1 MEKLQKLSK
10 AIDTKIQLLKFTNE
24 ATTNVLEKGSFTT
37 VERQRKTLEGKIE
50 EVHALKVEIQELKLE
65 NGEDLEGIREWSS
78 TIEGKLVEFESAISE
93 LKLAGKDIKGDE
105 RKREEELA
113 AQTKLQLEEE
123 LKFEQEKFERRLE
136 HEKALAENKK
146 SQSGTTS
153 GAMKSATTKLPK
165 LVITQFSGKYTDWL
179 RFWEQFKA
187 VIDNSEVS
195 SVTKFSYLKE
205 LVDPKVRS
213 CIDGLPFTSEGYE
226 RAKNILAIKYG
237 NSSEVINAYVQ
248 NIIGLPTIQ
257 GAKPA
262 KIHAFYETLL
272 TSVQSLKTLGKLKE
286 VSGYVR
292 MTIDKLEGIWN
303 DLVRTDDNWQ
313 DWRFPELI
321 EALRKWT
328 VRNPV
333 KPEDNHP
340 DKQSKSKNFQTRQ
353 QESKPRACVYC
364 DEGNHRSAECK
375 KVDTV
380 ADRRKILADK
390 QLCFNCTGQRHRAAD
405 CRSQQACQHCKQDR
419 R

>member
-1 MEKLQKLSK
+1 M
-10 AIDTKIQLLKFTNE
+10 
-24 ATTNVLEKGSFTT
+24 
-37 VERQRKTLEGKIE
+37 
-50 EVHALKVEIQELKLE
+50 
-65 NGEDLEGIREWSS
+65 
-78 TIEGKLVEFESAISE
+78 EFESAISE

-105 RKREEELA
+105 RKREQELA
-113 AQTKLQLEEE
+113 AQTKHKQFEE

-146 SQSGTTS
+146 SQSGSTS
-153 GAMKSATTKLPK
+153 SAMKSTTTKLPK
-165 LVITQFSGKYTDWL
+165 LFITQFSGKYTDWL
-179 RFWEQFKA
+179 RFWGQFKA
-187 VIDNSEVS
+187 EIDNSEVS

-213 CIDGLPFTSEGYE
+213 CIDGLPFRSEGYE
-226 RAKNILAIKYG
+226 RAKYILAVKYG
-237 NSSEVINAYVQ
+237 NSSEVINAYDQ

-272 TSVQSLKTLGKLKE
+272 TSVQSLETLGKLKE

-292 MTIDKLEGIWN
+292 MTIDKPEGIRN

-328 VRNPV
+328 VRDPV

-340 DKQSKSKNFQTRQ
+340 DKQSKLKNFQTRQ
-353 QESKPRACVYC
+353 QESKPRVCVYC

-390 QLCFNCTGQRHRAAD
+390 QLCFNCTGQRRRAAD
-405 CRSQQACQHCKQDR
+405 CRSQQACQHCR
-419 R
+419 RRHHSSICDKNTSDQGGATEQMLVANGETKWSGGPGEGQWNYLSSTLGHRCGKLVCFRSSTRQT